1 MGKQNRR
8 FSVFFTHTTKRLIE
22 KKSQYFKVS

>member
-22 KKSQYFKVS
+22 KSQYFKVS